1 MRSFVVFLHRWIGLL
16 ALVFLVVAAVTG
28 TIITFGK
35 ELDRALNPE
44 WNYVVPTGKRM
55 PIDELVP
62 RAQAQ
67 FPGSRVTHAGLVS
80 EADRAYRFMV
90 AIPSGDGSQKTINH
104 TVFMNPYTGEV
115 LGTRQNGVTGLD
127 RQHIIRFFAKLHN
140 TLFLGDF
147 GKWLMGVI
155 AVLWLLDH
163 FGAVYLS
170 FPNPKSWK
178 KSFLLRWKEGGYKLN
193 FDMHRAGSLW
203 LLPLLLA
210 LALSSVYLNL
220 KEPFKWIVT
229 QFSPVTE
236 TQCACKV
243 KATGN
248 WITHTSSWDDA
259 IAMAQQVKPDLVPS
273 SITFFPD
280 QAKLVVAM
288 RGPDDIADSGMT
300 KIYVNATNGQ
310 LLHLHD
316 RDQETAGDTFLAWMW
331 PLHTGRA
338 FGLIGQILVCLSGI
352 LITVICTTGLVI
364 YAKKA
369 RARGA
374 RKNPLVTDEEAD
386 NRDVVTFS
394 EPRNVNS

>member
-1 MRSFVVFLHRWIGLL
+1 MRKAIVFLHRWIGLV
-16 ALVFLVVAAVTG
+16 ALVFLIVAAITG

-44 WNYVVPTGKRM
+44 LNYLVPEGQHLSL
-55 PIDELVP
+55 DELVP

-67 FPGSRVTHAGLVS
+67 FPGSRVTYVGLES
-80 EADRAYRFMV
+80 EADRAFRFMV
-90 AIPSGDGSQKTINH
+90 AIPSADGSGKTINH
-104 TVFMNPYTGEV
+104 TVFINPYTGAV
-115 LGTRQNGVTGLD
+115 LGTRQNGIVGLD
-127 RQHIIRFFAKLHN
+127 RQHIIRFFSRLHN

-147 GKWLMGVI
+147 GKWLMGII
-155 AVLWLLDH
+155 ALLWLLDH

-178 KSFLLRWKEGGYKLN
+178 KSFVMRWKAGGYKLN

-203 LLPLLLA
+203 LLPLLFV

-220 KEPFKWIVT
+220 KEPFKWVVS
-229 QFSPVTE
+229 QFSPITE

-248 WITHTSSWDDA
+248 WIEHTSSWDNA
-259 IAMAQQVKPDLVPS
+259 VLLAQQTKPELHAS
-273 SITFFPD
+273 SVTFFPD

-300 KIYVNATNGQ
+300 KIYVNATNGE
-310 LLHLHD
+310 LLHVHD
-316 RDQETAGDTFLAWMW
+316 RAQETAGDTFLAWMW

-338 FGLIGQILVCLSGI
+338 FGLLGQILVCLSGV
-352 LITVICTTGLVI
+352 LITIICITGFVI
-364 YAKKA
+364 YAKKSKA
-369 RARGA
+369 RQAKKQDAELPESGGDR
-374 RKNPLVTDEEAD
+374 
-386 NRDVVTFS
+386 VTFTTPGS
-394 EPRNVNS
+394 VEP

>member
-1 MRSFVVFLHRWIGLL
+1 MRKAFIFLHRWIGLVT
-16 ALVFLVVAAVTG
+16 LVFLVIAAVTG

-44 WNYVVPTGKRM
+44 WNYVVPTGKRL
-55 PIDELVP
+55 PVDELVP

-67 FPGSRVTHAGLVS
+67 FPGSRVTYAGLVS

-90 AIPSGDGSQKTINH
+90 AVPPVDGSQKTINH

-127 RQHIIRFFAKLHN
+127 RQHIIRLFSSLHN
-140 TLFLGDF
+140 TLLLGDF
-147 GKWLMGVI
+147 GKWLMGII
-155 AVLWLLDH
+155 AILWLVDH

-178 KSFLLRWKEGGYKLN
+178 KSFLLRWKAGGYKLN

-203 LLPLLLA
+203 LLPLLIV

-220 KEPFKWIVT
+220 KEPFKWVVT
-229 QFSPVTE
+229 QFSPITE

-248 WITHTSSWDDA
+248 WIEHTSSWDGA
-259 IAMAQQVKPDLVPS
+259 IGMAQQVKPELVSS

-280 QAKLVVAM
+280 QAKFVVAM

-300 KIYVNATNGQ
+300 KIYVNATNGE
-310 LLHLHD
+310 LLHVHD
-316 RDQETAGDTFLAWMW
+316 RDQETSGDTFLAWMW

-338 FGLIGQILVCLSGI
+338 FGLFGQILVCLSGI
-352 LITVICTTGLVI
+352 LITVICVTGLVI
-364 YAKKA
+364 YSKKAKAREAKK
-369 RARGA
+369 
-374 RKNPLVTDEEAD
+374 KQSVPVDEMGD
-386 NRDVVTFS
+386 KGTVIYT
-394 EPRNVNS
+394 EPRNVNP